1 MLMSMQEIQF
11 FSKCSKKP
19 YVSLA
24 LITSEHAKFAGI
36 WIRRPGMGEGGSCP
50 CPERET
56 ILLMYV
62 WQICV
67 CVQSAALLLMHDISR
82 YHILECVDWS
92 IHREWLWCWGIWT
105 LQRKISYQ
113 NAITYMSIYN
123 PSCKCRGLFNCAVLW
138 NQEFH
143 GIYVWANANALVHM
157 YSKCIQSNQLL
168 TQLLIMVCI
177 PFLSFF
183 KFEVPVFPR
192 FASES

>member
-1 MLMSMQEIQF
+1 MSMQEIQF

-92 IHREWLWCWGIWT
+92 IHREWLWC
-105 LQRKISYQ
+105 
-113 NAITYMSIYN
+113 
-123 PSCKCRGLFNCAVLW
+123 
-138 NQEFH
+138 
-143 GIYVWANANALVHM
+143 
-157 YSKCIQSNQLL
+157 
-168 TQLLIMVCI
+168 
-177 PFLSFF
+177 
-183 KFEVPVFPR
+183 
-192 FASES
+192 